1 MVSKRPLIGSSVKN
15 KKELGSPSQ
24 IFGPKTW
31 EGWPSQIFEL
41 MYYVYAIQSEKN
53 KIVYIGYTNDLR
65 RRLKLHNSGKIFSTK
80 PYRPFI
86 LIYCEVY
93 RNKEDALEREKFL
106 KSGWGKNYIKRT
118 LKHYFSVQKLGRAG
132 SQSTIWIKD

>member
-24 IFGPKTW
+24 IFG
-31 EGWPSQIFEL
+31 L

-132 SQSTIWIKD
+132 SQNTV